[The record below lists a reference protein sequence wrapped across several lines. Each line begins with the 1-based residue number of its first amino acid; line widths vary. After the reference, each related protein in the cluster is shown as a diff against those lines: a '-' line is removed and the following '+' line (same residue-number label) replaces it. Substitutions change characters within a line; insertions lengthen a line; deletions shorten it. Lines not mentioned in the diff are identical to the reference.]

1 MWQDIFFKVDK
12 TFDILLKGYCYRM
25 DYIKKVTNWNIP
37 STPKKVP
44 TCWVCPIDGHC
55 TKGRNN
61 RFEGCGNPLP
71 PRGDIE
77 EMVSGGGDRNLLND
91 MELHAWMSSTPLE
104 PFQIPLLDY
113 TCMFWRSYHH
123 IRYKAYSNSPDLVVT
138 TPCIGHSQIYFLIQL
153 FGLFFS
159 FCFPLSNKLAWR
171 SKAPTHCNPL

>member
-1 MWQDIFFKVDK
+1 MEIPFPQEETLRRWYQD
-12 TFDILLKGYCYRM
+12 
-25 DYIKKVTNWNIP
+25 
-37 STPKKVP
+37 
-44 TCWVCPIDGHC
+44 
-55 TKGRNN
+55 
-61 RFEGCGNPLP
+61 
-71 PRGDIE
+71 
-77 EMVSGGGDRNLLND
+77 GGDRNLLND

-159 FCFPLSNKLAWR
+159 FCFCFPLSNKLAWR
-171 SKAPTHCNPL
+171 SIRRLPIVILCKQWRKLFWLILTIIQLADRFTPHSLFFVCIDGFVYWVGEKVDLFQKCK